1 MTTHTPQLSHTIHSL
16 VSSRLNVDST
26 LRSLQQINNIVFHL
40 TLHIGNLGP
49 LQDKCDI
56 EITNLI
62 PVVRHDFVSVFHKG
76 GGVAAFPLR
85 IGILKYLTDIR

>member
-1 MTTHTPQLSHTIHSL
+1 
-16 VSSRLNVDST
+16 
-26 LRSLQQINNIVFHL
+26 
-40 TLHIGNLGP
+40 
-49 LQDKCDI
+49 
-56 EITNLI
+56 LI